1 MDLNFQGY
9 LYGTSFANS
18 KKHAEDDRF
27 NKRSFNKVKNSE
39 RFHRKHLY
47 NQYSDLNNVKRKQ
60 LSHFLKNPTLYAK
73 LLRNSLP
80 TGVYLTNQLIPS
92 MEEEPVIER
101 YYKKD
106 PSQHIKKRETLEKL
120 ASITAQQDKTIT

>member
-9 LYGTSFANS
+9 LYGTRFANS
-18 KKHAEDDRF
+18 KQAEDDRF
-27 NKRSFNKVKNSE
+27 NEVYKRSFNKVKNSG

-47 NQYSDLNNVKRKQ
+47 NQYPDLNNVKRKQ

-80 TGVYLTNQLIPS
+80 TDVYLTNKLIPS
-92 MEEEPVIER
+92 MEEPVIQR
-101 YYKKD
+101 YYRQD
-106 PSQHIKKRETLEKL
+106 PSQHIKKRETLG
-120 ASITAQQDKTIT
+120 SITAQQDNTIT